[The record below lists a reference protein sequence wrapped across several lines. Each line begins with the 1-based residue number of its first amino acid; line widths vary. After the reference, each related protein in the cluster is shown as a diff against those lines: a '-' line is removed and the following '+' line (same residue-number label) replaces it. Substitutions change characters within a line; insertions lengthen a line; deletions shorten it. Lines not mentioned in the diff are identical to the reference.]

1 MKWIRQRIRSGE
13 FLAGTFLNLGSSLT
27 AEMAGMAGFDWVVI
41 DLEHG
46 SGDHQN
52 LLLQLQALSGAAAVP
67 LVRVAWNDAVLC
79 KRVLDL
85 GPAGVMVPWINSKD
99 EATRAAAA
107 VRYPPQGVRGVA
119 TMNRACGFGLN
130 FDDYFHSANDEVTM
144 IAQIETGLA
153 IDNVREI
160 ASVSG
165 VDVLFIGPLD
175 LSVSLGIAKQF
186 DHPDMLRARAKVVDA
201 CREFGKAAGILLSNE
216 GQIDETVAEGFR
228 FVGLGSDGAA
238 AASGLA
244 RIAGTLKKSK
254 LGAALP

>member
-13 FLAGTFLNLGSSLT
+13 FLGGTFLNLGSSLT
-27 AEMAGMAGFDWVVI
+27 AEMAGLAGFDWVVI

-52 LLLQLQALSGAAAVP
+52 LLLQLQALSGTTAVP

-85 GPAGVMVPWINSKD
+85 GPAGVMVPWINSKE
-99 EATRAAAA
+99 EAKRAAAA

-119 TMNRACGFGLN
+119 AMNRACGFGLN
-130 FDDYFHSANDEVTM
+130 FDDYFRSANDEITM

-153 IDNVREI
+153 VDNVREI
-160 ASVSG
+160 ASLDG

-186 DHPDMLRARAKVVDA
+186 DHPGMRKARAEVAAA
-201 CREFGKAAGILLSNE
+201 CREFGKAAGILLSTE
-216 GQIDETVAEGFR
+216 SQIDETIAEGFT
-228 FVGLGSDGAA
+228 FVGMGSDGAA

-244 RIAGTLKKSK
+244 KIASTLKKSK
-254 LGAALP
+254 LGSARP

>member
-1 MKWIRQRIRSGE
+1 
-13 FLAGTFLNLGSSLT
+13 
-27 AEMAGMAGFDWVVI
+27 
-41 DLEHG
+41 
-46 SGDHQN
+46 
-52 LLLQLQALSGAAAVP
+52 
-67 LVRVAWNDAVLC
+67 
-79 KRVLDL
+79 
-85 GPAGVMVPWINSKD
+85 MVPWINSKD

-119 TMNRACGFGLN
+119 AMNRACGFGLN

-175 LSVSLGIAKQF
+175 LTVNLGIAKQF
-186 DHPDMLRARAKVVDA
+186 DHPDMRRARAKVVDA
-201 CREFGKAAGILLSNE
+201 CREFGKAAGILLSSE
-216 GQIDETVAEGFR
+216 SQIDETVAEGFR
-228 FVGLGSDGAA
+228 FVALGSDGAA

>member
-13 FLAGTFLNLGSSLT
+13 FLGGTFLNLGSSLT
-27 AEMAGMAGFDWVVI
+27 AEMAGLAGFDWVVI

-52 LLLQLQALSGAAAVP
+52 LLLQLQALSGTTAVP

-85 GPAGVMVPWINSKD
+85 GPAGVMVPWINSKE
-99 EATRAAAA
+99 EAKRAAAA

-119 TMNRACGFGLN
+119 AMNRACGFGLN
-130 FDDYFHSANDEVTM
+130 FDDYFRSANDEITM

-153 IDNVREI
+153 VDNVREI
-160 ASVSG
+160 ASLDG

-186 DHPDMLRARAKVVDA
+186 DHPGMRKARAEVVAA
-201 CREFGKAAGILLSNE
+201 CREFGKAAGILLSTE
-216 GQIDETVAEGFR
+216 SQIDETIAEGFT
-228 FVGLGSDGAA
+228 FVGMGSDGAA

-244 RIAGTLKKSK
+244 KIASTLKKSK
-254 LGAALP
+254 LGSARP